1 MMHEERLL
9 TLAEV
14 AQRLHVSK
22 SKLYQERRAGRLCVL
37 RFGRTIR
44 LREKDVRQFI
54 GKHTEEV
61 LSASLR

>member
-1 MMHEERLL
+1 MAHEERLL

-14 AQRLHVSK
+14 AQLLQVSK
-22 SKLYQERRAGRLCVL
+22 SKLYQERRAGNLRVL

-44 LREKDVRQFI
+44 LRGKDVRQFI

-61 LSASLR
+61 LSAPLR

>member
-1 MMHEERLL
+1 MRGERLL

-14 AQRLHVSK
+14 AQLLRISK
-22 SKLYQERRAGRLCVL
+22 SKLYQERRAGKLRVL
-37 RFGRTIR
+37 RFGRTVR

-61 LSASLR
+61 LSAPSH

>member
-1 MMHEERLL
+1 MREQQLL

-14 AQRLHVSK
+14 AQLLQVSK
-22 SKLYQERRAGRLCVL
+22 SKLYQERRAGNLRVV
-37 RFGRTIR
+37 RFGRTVR

-61 LSASLR
+61 IWGSLR

>member
-1 MMHEERLL
+1 MRAEQLL

-14 AQRLHVSK
+14 AQLLQVSK
-22 SKLYQERRAGRLCVL
+22 SKLYQERRAGNLRVL

-54 GKHTEEV
+54 GEHTEEV
-61 LSASLR
+61 LSAPVR